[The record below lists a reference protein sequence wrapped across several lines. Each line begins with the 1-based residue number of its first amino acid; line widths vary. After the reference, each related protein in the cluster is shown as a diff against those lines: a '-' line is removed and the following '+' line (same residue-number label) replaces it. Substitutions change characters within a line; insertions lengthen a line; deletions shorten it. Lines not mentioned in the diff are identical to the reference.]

1 MKDVIIFK
9 DKNGIGVVIPVG
21 ANKIEQLINAV
32 PSGAEYIVAKRR
44 SLPKDRYFRDAW
56 DIVDGKL
63 VVDIDA
69 AKEIQRD
76 HWRKLRE
83 PIIKRLDLQ
92 FMKALESGDEK
103 LISEVTA
110 KKNALRDVTNTPL
123 PNDLKKIKATIPSIL
138 TQ

>member
-1 MKDVIIFK
+1 MKQVIVFK
-9 DKNGIGVVIPVG
+9 DKTGVGVVVPVQ
-21 ANKIEQLINAV
+21 ATTVDQLLKAV
-32 PSGAEYIVAKRR
+32 PEGAEHIVINRS

-56 DIVDGKL
+56 DIKDGKV
-63 VVDIDA
+63 VVDVEK
-69 AKEIQRD
+69 AKDIQRD

>member
-1 MKDVIIFK
+1 MKQVIIFK
-9 DKNGIGVVIPVG
+9 DKNGVSVVVPVG
-21 ANKIEQLINAV
+21 ANKIEQLLNAV
-32 PSGAEYIVAKRR
+32 PEGAEHIVVNR
-44 SLPKDRYFRDAW
+44 SSIPKDRYFRDAW
-56 DIVDGKL
+56 DIVGGKL
-63 VVDIDA
+63 VVDIDT

-103 LISEVTA
+103 LINEVTA

-123 PNDLKKIKATIPSIL
+123 PNNLKKIKATIPSIL